1 MVQCPQSKWRMKR
14 SISWSFMQKTKKD
27 GLNQNWRPHFLT
39 SHISDERL
47 LAVIAKVENYY
58 EKEGLDDLVKRSI
71 LTHPV
76 VEGAISADPSLGT
89 SGLKHLKQNS
99 SLLGHLEATGAMD
112 PPFQSKAAI
121 FEPFWGSETELF
133 LFWNISCQF
142 KSFYQYIC
150 RDMSKKPSQNAYKA
164 RGLTLQNTYY
174 ENSVH
179 PLSLQTQCL

>member
-1 MVQCPQSKWRMKR
+1 M
-14 SISWSFMQKTKKD
+14 
-27 GLNQNWRPHFLT
+27 
-39 SHISDERL
+39 
-47 LAVIAKVENYY
+47 IAKVENYY

-121 FEPFWGSETELF
+121 FEPFLGSETEPF

-142 KSFYQYIC
+142 KSFYQNIFT
-150 RDMSKKPSQNAYKA
+150 DISKKPSQNVYA
-164 RGLTLQNTYY
+164 GFSFHFFDLTEKRPNRFLT
-174 ENSVH
+174 
-179 PLSLQTQCL
+179 